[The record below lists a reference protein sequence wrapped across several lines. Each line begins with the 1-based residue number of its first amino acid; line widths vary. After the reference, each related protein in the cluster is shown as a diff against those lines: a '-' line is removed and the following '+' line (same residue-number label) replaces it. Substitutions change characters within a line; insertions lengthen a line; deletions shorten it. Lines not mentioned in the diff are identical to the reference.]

1 MAAAPAPAGPS
12 GRQAAL
18 SCALARLVAAE
29 DTPRLGWDCS
39 MQIGDAA
46 LALERAGEL
55 ELAAEASRL
64 AACHIAGPGSLTHRV
79 RQMLLEEIWS

>member
-1 MAAAPAPAGPS
+1 MAPAPAPAPS
-12 GRQAAL
+12 DRQVAL
-18 SCALARLVAAE
+18 SFALARLVAAE

-64 AACHIAGPGSLTHRV
+64 AACRIAGPGSLTHRV
-79 RQMLLEEIWS
+79 RQMLLKEIWS